1 LEWLRFFIYWIQ
13 ILLGCFIPDKR
24 NIPSGEKIRG
34 LTPRMIAKQS
44 VEMSEDLNYAADL
57 TSMIGGRLVME
68 FDHY

>member
-1 LEWLRFFIYWIQ
+1 
-13 ILLGCFIPDKR
+13 
-24 NIPSGEKIRG
+24 
-34 LTPRMIAKQS
+34 MIAKQS